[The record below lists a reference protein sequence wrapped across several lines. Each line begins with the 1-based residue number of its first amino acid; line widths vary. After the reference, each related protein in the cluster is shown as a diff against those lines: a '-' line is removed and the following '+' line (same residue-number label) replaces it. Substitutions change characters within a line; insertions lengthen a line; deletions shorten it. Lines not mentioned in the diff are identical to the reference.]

1 MSDRLGERRESEGFF
16 FVFGGGGVE
25 GRFEKRR
32 LSLSSRQSN
41 AAEQC
46 SSSEAFLKIASVEF
60 LLC

>member
-1 MSDRLGERRESEGFF
+1 MRGFF
-16 FVFGGGGVE
+16 LFFGGGGVE

>member
-1 MSDRLGERRESEGFF
+1 MRVFF
-16 FVFGGGGVE
+16 WFFGGRGWKGE
-25 GRFEKRR
+25 FEKRR

>member
-1 MSDRLGERRESEGFF
+1 MRGFF
-16 FVFGGGGVE
+16 LFLGWGEGVE